1 MNNENNT
8 NDLWEAYRKM
18 HNQISLKKEEIVIK
32 KKIEVPIVEEND
44 DDTPPWIN

>member
-1 MNNENNT
+1 MNNGYNT
-8 NDLWEAYRKM
+8 EELWEAYRKM

-32 KKIEVPIVEEND
+32 KKIEVPIVEED